1 MSGRR
6 CIRPLPRGE
15 LEDEIIAG
23 SDELFGCDF
32 AGFAECGCMRYGG
45 DPVAPCGPGLVDEV
59 FGHFV
64 LSCLVLPCLGD
75 GDGVSIVIASNA
87 G

>member
-1 MSGRR
+1 
-6 CIRPLPRGE
+6 
-15 LEDEIIAG
+15 
-23 SDELFGCDF
+23 
-32 AGFAECGCMRYGG
+32 MRYRG

-59 FGHFV
+59 FGHLV
-64 LSCLVLPCLGD
+64 SSCLGDGD